1 MFKVLILQDNFELQ
15 DFTVKLFCSCSEE
28 LIFLNRNF
36 NFLFLINSGTWNMLV
51 LHMHT
56 RNWISLRKLFPVSV
70 NSVIIALCVLT
81 FFSVR

>member
-36 NFLFLINSGTWNMLV
+36 NFLFLIN
-51 LHMHT
+51 
-56 RNWISLRKLFPVSV
+56 
-70 NSVIIALCVLT
+70 
-81 FFSVR
+81 